1 MNPLWMIPLVASLV
15 LVSGCRE
22 EKTPE
27 VSLPQ
32 PVSYLVVGES
42 GAGQTRRISGEV
54 EAADRTDLA
63 FQVSGRVATVEVSTG
78 DSVSEGQ
85 ILATLDQKD
94 FNLAV
99 RSAESRVA
107 SANASLSEMSEML
120 RRQRALFERGHVAQA
135 AVDTAQS
142 RFEAARSNHAVAIA
156 ERDLARLNLERT
168 VLRAPFTGQLV
179 ERIAEPFMEISPRQ
193 TLFRIQQPSTLSV
206 RVLVPET
213 MIRKI
218 AMGDPVEITFPS
230 LRDAVVPGFISQVGA
245 LAQQGNAFS
254 VKADLLE
261 HSHDIRSGMTA
272 QVTFHL
278 HGPTKQQASY
288 LIPLTALDLRHA
300 AGNAEGMQKDAG
312 GQRRAW
318 VLVIDP
324 ADMTLESREIRVRD
338 ITDNQVNVVQGLTAG
353 ERVVIAGV
361 AFLEP
366 GEKVSLWRP
375 VVSSAGAAVP

>member
-1 MNPLWMIPLVASLV
+1 
-15 LVSGCRE
+15 
-22 EKTPE
+22 
-27 VSLPQ
+27 
-32 PVSYLVVGES
+32 
-42 GAGQTRRISGEV
+42 
-54 EAADRTDLA
+54 
-63 FQVSGRVATVEVSTG
+63 
-78 DSVSEGQ
+78 
-85 ILATLDQKD
+85 
-94 FNLAV
+94 
-99 RSAESRVA
+99 
-107 SANASLSEMSEML
+107 
-120 RRQRALFERGHVAQA
+120 
-135 AVDTAQS
+135 
-142 RFEAARSNHAVAIA
+142 
-156 ERDLARLNLERT
+156 
-168 VLRAPFTGQLV
+168 
-179 ERIAEPFMEISPRQ
+179 
-193 TLFRIQQPSTLSV
+193 
-206 RVLVPET
+206 
-213 MIRKI
+213 
-218 AMGDPVEITFPS
+218 
-230 LRDAVVPGFISQVGA
+230 VVPGFISQVGA

-338 ITDNQVNVVQGLTAG
+338 ITDNKVNVVQGLTAG

-375 VVSSAGAAVP
+375 VVSSAGAAIP